1 MSSIAKWSRRN
12 KSGKD
17 DHMNRKLNAAITA
30 GLSLSMVLGSTP
42 VTAIAAQVEQPAAK
56 GATDEADYCSI
67 TIYDFA
73 NGAFAG
79 MVSAKPGEKVTD
91 ALERATFVEKPGYK
105 IAYLLNTDTGSQ
117 FNYDEATN
125 TWSGSEATVSGDLNL
140 YASFVKKNETK
151 PSAKQYTV
159 TYYDGSKVLKEAKYE
174 VKDGVPSFDYLNY
187 TPVKEG
193 YTFVGW
199 AFTGSKDKIVATE
212 TPLQGDWHLDALWK
226 KNETKQYTVTYYDGD
241 QVLNEVKY
249 DENSFDY
256 LNYTPVKEGYT
267 FVGWAMNG
275 SDEKINATENPLKGD
290 WGLTALWKKNE
301 TTPSAKQYTVTYYDG
316 SKVLNEVKYEVKDG
330 EPSYD
335 YLNYTPVKE
344 GYTFVGWAF
353 TGSKD
358 KIVATE
364 TPLQGDWHLDALWK
378 KNETKPSTDKRT
390 VLVQYYDVNDKPII
404 RVVDFEGSTTWMNQ
418 TPAGHEG
425 KVFVGWKYVGDTD
438 DHIIAAGTPLDYT
451 DESVNLQAV
460 WADAPIEY
468 ATATFYD
475 EGDQPIGSITH
486 QVGSLNWNAI
496 TPAPKEGKVFVGW
509 KYVGDTDDHIIDF
522 STTPLLAD
530 TSVQAVWKD
539 AVKETHTVN
548 FFDEG
553 YEPIIQ
559 VVDFDGSTTWS
570 NQIPAAKDGKVFV
583 GWKFVGADDS
593 EIIPAGTE
601 LKGDWN
607 VQAVWKD
614 AEAAV
619 HTVKYYDEGYE
630 AIGSA
635 EVQAGQFNWDHVKPA
650 DKDGY
655 TFVGYKFTGDTDD
668 HIIDFSKTAMPD
680 ADVCLQAVWQKNAEP
695 TPEPT
700 ENEHTVTIYVNGKVS
715 TVKVKDG
722 EKLSKP
728 ADPEAVA
735 GYKFVGWSTSKSEM
749 AQYDFDQ
756 PVTGDFTIYA
766 MFSAKKETVE
776 NGKAEDSKKQVAADK
791 KDEAKAKKNA
801 AALPTTG
808 DPTFVVTSAAALTGA
823 VAVAV
828 GMYMTKR
835 REH

>member
-1 MSSIAKWSRRN
+1 MSSSAKWSQRS

-17 DHMNRKLNAAITA
+17 DHVNRKLNAAITA

-42 VTAIAAQVEQPAAK
+42 VTAIAAQVKEPAAK
-56 GATDEADYCSI
+56 GATDADAIVWHSLSV
-67 TIYDFA
+67 YDA
-73 NGAFAG
+73 ATGD
-79 MVSAKPGEKVTD
+79 MLWMTSAQEDQPVTD
-91 ALERATFVEKPGYK
+91 ALKNFSYVKPGYK
-105 IAYLLNTDTGSQ
+105 IDYLHTTAGQQ
-117 FNYDEATN
+117 FKYDEATN
-125 TWSGSEATVSGDLNL
+125 TWSDSKAKVSGDLDL
-140 YASFVKKNETK
+140 YAHFVEKQETPAVKKHTVTYYDGDKVLTTKEYDEGSYDYLNFTPEKKEGYTFVGWAMNGSDKKINATETPLKGDWGLTALWKKNETT

-159 TYYDGSKVLKEAKYE
+159 TYYDGDKVLNE
-174 VKDGVPSFDYLNY
+174 VKYDENSFDYLNY

-212 TPLQGDWHLDALWK
+212 
-226 KNETKQYTVTYYDGD
+226 N
-241 QVLNEVKY
+241 
-249 DENSFDY
+249 
-256 LNYTPVKEGYT
+256 
-267 FVGWAMNG
+267 
-275 SDEKINATENPLKGD
+275 
-290 WGLTALWKKNE
+290 
-301 TTPSAKQYTVTYYDG
+301 
-316 SKVLNEVKYEVKDG
+316 
-330 EPSYD
+330 
-335 YLNYTPVKE
+335 
-344 GYTFVGWAF
+344 
-353 TGSKD
+353 
-358 KIVATE
+358 
-364 TPLQGDWHLDALWK
+364 PLQGDWHLDALWK

-390 VLVQYYDVNDKPII
+390 VLVQYYDVNDKPIL

-583 GWKFVGADDS
+583 GWKFVGADDG

-635 EVQAGQFNWDHVKPA
+635 EVQAGQFNWDHVHPA
-650 DKDGY
+650 PKDGY

-735 GYKFVGWSTSKSEM
+735 GYEFVGWSTSKSEM

-791 KDEAKAKKNA
+791 KDEAKAEKKDA

>member
-1 MSSIAKWSRRN
+1 
-12 KSGKD
+12 
-17 DHMNRKLNAAITA
+17 MNRKLNAAITA

-42 VTAIAAQVEQPAAK
+42 VTAIAAQVKQPAAK
-56 GATDEADYCSI
+56 DAADAAEWRSI
-67 TIYDFA
+67 TIYDSA
-73 NGAFAG
+73 TGEFAG
-79 MVSAKPGEKVTD
+79 MVSAQDGEKVTD

-105 IAYLLNTDTGSQ
+105 IAYLLNTDTGSV

-125 TWSGSEATVSGDLNL
+125 TWSGSEAKVSGDLNL
-140 YASFVKKNETK
+140 YASFVEEQETT

-159 TYYDGSKVLKEAKYE
+159 TYYDGDKVLNE
-174 VKDGVPSFDYLNY
+174 VKYDENSFDYLNY

-199 AFTGSKDKIVATE
+199 AFTGSKDKIVATQ
-212 TPLQGDWHLDALWK
+212 TPLQGDWSLDALWK
-226 KNETKQYTVTYYDGD
+226 KNE
-241 QVLNEVKY
+241 
-249 DENSFDY
+249 S
-256 LNYTPVKEGYT
+256 
-267 FVGWAMNG
+267 
-275 SDEKINATENPLKGD
+275 
-290 WGLTALWKKNE
+290 
-301 TTPSAKQYTVTYYDG
+301 
-316 SKVLNEVKYEVKDG
+316 
-330 EPSYD
+330 
-335 YLNYTPVKE
+335 
-344 GYTFVGWAF
+344 
-353 TGSKD
+353 
-358 KIVATE
+358 
-364 TPLQGDWHLDALWK
+364 
-378 KNETKPSTDKRT
+378 KPSTDKRT

-418 TPAGHEG
+418 TPAGH
-425 KVFVGWKYVGDTD
+425 
-438 DHIIAAGTPLDYT
+438 
-451 DESVNLQAV
+451 
-460 WADAPIEY
+460 
-468 ATATFYD
+468 
-475 EGDQPIGSITH
+475 
-486 QVGSLNWNAI
+486 
-496 TPAPKEGKVFVGW
+496 EGKVFVGW

-614 AEAAV
+614 AEASV

-630 AIGSA
+630 PIGSA
-635 EVQAGQFNWDHVKPA
+635 EVQAGQFNWDHVHPA
-650 DKDGY
+650 PKDGY

-700 ENEHTVTIYVNGKVS
+700 ENEHTVTIYVNGTIS

-722 EKLSKP
+722 EKLAKP

-756 PVTGDFTIYA
+756 AVTGDFTIYA

-776 NGKAEDSKKQVAADK
+776 NGKAEESKKQVAADK
-791 KDEAKAKKNA
+791 KDEAKAEKKDD
-801 AALPTTG
+801 AALASTG

>member
-1 MSSIAKWSRRN
+1 MSSSAKWSQRS

-42 VTAIAAQVEQPAAK
+42 VTAIAAQVKEPAAK
-56 GATDEADYCSI
+56 GATDADAIVWHSLSV
-67 TIYDFA
+67 YDA
-73 NGAFAG
+73 ATGD
-79 MVSAKPGEKVTD
+79 MLWMTSAQEDQPVTD
-91 ALERATFVEKPGYK
+91 ALKNFSYVKPGYK
-105 IAYLLNTDTGSQ
+105 IDYLYTTAGQQ
-117 FNYDEATN
+117 FKYDEATN
-125 TWSGSEATVSGDLNL
+125 TWSGSKAKVSGDLDL
-140 YASFVKKNETK
+140 YAHFVEKQETPAVKKH
-151 PSAKQYTV
+151 TV
-159 TYYDGSKVLKEAKYE
+159 TYYDGDKVLTTKEYDE
-174 VKDGVPSFDYLNY
+174 GSYDYLNF
-187 TPVKEG
+187 TPEKKG
-193 YTFVGW
+193 YAFVGW

-212 TPLQGDWHLDALWK
+212 
-226 KNETKQYTVTYYDGD
+226 N
-241 QVLNEVKY
+241 
-249 DENSFDY
+249 
-256 LNYTPVKEGYT
+256 
-267 FVGWAMNG
+267 
-275 SDEKINATENPLKGD
+275 
-290 WGLTALWKKNE
+290 
-301 TTPSAKQYTVTYYDG
+301 
-316 SKVLNEVKYEVKDG
+316 
-330 EPSYD
+330 
-335 YLNYTPVKE
+335 
-344 GYTFVGWAF
+344 
-353 TGSKD
+353 
-358 KIVATE
+358 
-364 TPLQGDWHLDALWK
+364 PLQGDWHLDALWK

-390 VLVQYYDVNDKPII
+390 VLVQYYDVNDKPIL

-530 TSVQAVWKD
+530 TFVQAVWKD

-635 EVQAGQFNWDHVKPA
+635 EVQAGQFNWDHVHPA
-650 DKDGY
+650 PKDGY

-735 GYKFVGWSTSKSEM
+735 GYEFVGWSTSKSEM

-791 KDEAKAKKNA
+791 KDEAKAEKKDA

>member
-1 MSSIAKWSRRN
+1 
-12 KSGKD
+12 
-17 DHMNRKLNAAITA
+17 MNRKLNAAITA

-42 VTAIAAQVEQPAAK
+42 VTAIAAQVKEPAAK
-56 GATDEADYCSI
+56 GATDADAIVWHSLSV
-67 TIYDFA
+67 YDA
-73 NGAFAG
+73 ATGD
-79 MVSAKPGEKVTD
+79 MLWMTSAQEDQPVTD
-91 ALERATFVEKPGYK
+91 ALKNFSYVKPGYK
-105 IAYLLNTDTGSQ
+105 IDYLYTTAGQQ
-117 FNYDEATN
+117 FKYDEATN
-125 TWSGSEATVSGDLNL
+125 TWSGSKAKVSGDLDL
-140 YASFVKKNETK
+140 YAHFVEKQETPAVKKH
-151 PSAKQYTV
+151 TV
-159 TYYDGSKVLKEAKYE
+159 TYYDGDKVLTTKEYDE
-174 VKDGVPSFDYLNY
+174 GSYDYLNF
-187 TPVKEG
+187 TPEKKEG

-199 AFTGSKDKIVATE
+199 AMNGSDKKINATE
-212 TPLQGDWHLDALWK
+212 TPLKGDWGLTALWK

-241 QVLNEVKY
+241 KVLNEVKY

-275 SDEKINATENPLKGD
+275 SDEKINATETPLKGD

-330 EPSYD
+330 EESYD

-364 TPLQGDWHLDALWK
+364 NPLQGDWHLDALWK

-390 VLVQYYDVNDKPII
+390 VLVQYYDVNDKPIL

-635 EVQAGQFNWDHVKPA
+635 EVQAGQFNWDHVHPA
-650 DKDGY
+650 PKDGY

-735 GYKFVGWSTSKSEM
+735 GYEFVGWSTSKSEM

-791 KDEAKAKKNA
+791 KDEAKAKKDS

>member
-1 MSSIAKWSRRN
+1 MSSIAKWSRRS

-42 VTAIAAQVEQPAAK
+42 VTAIAAQIEQPATK

-67 TIYDFA
+67 TIYDSA

-105 IAYLLNTDTGSQ
+105 IAYLLNTDTGSK
-117 FNYDEATN
+117 FDYDEATN
-125 TWSGSEATVSGDLNL
+125 TWSGSKATVSGDLNL
-140 YASFVKKNETK
+140 YASFVKKSETK
-151 PSAKQYTV
+151 
-159 TYYDGSKVLKEAKYE
+159 
-174 VKDGVPSFDYLNY
+174 
-187 TPVKEG
+187 
-193 YTFVGW
+193 
-199 AFTGSKDKIVATE
+199 
-212 TPLQGDWHLDALWK
+212 
-226 KNETKQYTVTYYDGD
+226 
-241 QVLNEVKY
+241 
-249 DENSFDY
+249 
-256 LNYTPVKEGYT
+256 
-267 FVGWAMNG
+267 
-275 SDEKINATENPLKGD
+275 
-290 WGLTALWKKNE
+290 
-301 TTPSAKQYTVTYYDG
+301 PSAKQYTVTYYDG

-390 VLVQYYDVNDKPII
+390 VLVQYYDVNDKPIL

-583 GWKFVGADDS
+583 GWKFVGANDS

-635 EVQAGQFNWDHVKPA
+635 EVQAGQFNWDHVHPA
-650 DKDGY
+650 AKDGY

-735 GYKFVGWSTSKSEM
+735 GYEFVGWSTSKSEM

-791 KDEAKAKKNA
+791 KDEAKAEKKDA

>member
-1 MSSIAKWSRRN
+1 MSSFAEWSRRS

-42 VTAIAAQVEQPAAK
+42 VTAIAAQIEQPATK

-67 TIYDFA
+67 TIYDSA
-73 NGAFAG
+73 NEAFAG

-91 ALERATFVEKPGYK
+91 ALERATFVEKSGYK
-105 IAYLLNTDTGSQ
+105 IAYLLNTDTGSK
-117 FNYDEATN
+117 FDYDEATN

-140 YASFVKKNETK
+140 YASFVKKSETK

-174 VKDGVPSFDYLNY
+174 VKDG
-187 TPVKEG
+187 E
-193 YTFVGW
+193 
-199 AFTGSKDKIVATE
+199 E
-212 TPLQGDWHLDALWK
+212 
-226 KNETKQYTVTYYDGD
+226 
-241 QVLNEVKY
+241 
-249 DENSFDY
+249 
-256 LNYTPVKEGYT
+256 
-267 FVGWAMNG
+267 
-275 SDEKINATENPLKGD
+275 
-290 WGLTALWKKNE
+290 
-301 TTPSAKQYTVTYYDG
+301 
-316 SKVLNEVKYEVKDG
+316 
-330 EPSYD
+330 SYD

-358 KIVATE
+358 KIVATT
-364 TPLQGDWHLDALWK
+364 TPLKGDWGLTALWK

-390 VLVQYYDVNDKPII
+390 VLVQYYDVNDKPIL

-635 EVQAGQFNWDHVKPA
+635 EVQAGQFNWDHVHPA
-650 DKDGY
+650 PKDGY

-722 EKLSKP
+722 EKLAKP

-735 GYKFVGWSTSKSEM
+735 GYDFVGWSTSKSEM

-766 MFSAKKETVE
+766 MYSAKKGTLE

-791 KDEAKAKKNA
+791 KDD

>member
-1 MSSIAKWSRRN
+1 
-12 KSGKD
+12 
-17 DHMNRKLNAAITA
+17 MNRKLNAAITA

-42 VTAIAAQVEQPAAK
+42 VTAIAAQVKQPAAK
-56 GATDEADYCSI
+56 DAADAAEWRSI
-67 TIYDFA
+67 TIYDSA
-73 NGAFAG
+73 TGEFAG
-79 MVSAKPGEKVTD
+79 MVSAQDGEKVTD

-105 IAYLLNTDTGSQ
+105 IAYLLNTDTGSV

-125 TWSGSEATVSGDLNL
+125 TWSGSEAKVSGDLNL
-140 YASFVKKNETK
+140 YASFVEEQETT

-159 TYYDGSKVLKEAKYE
+159 TYYDGSKVLNEVKYE
-174 VKDGVPSFDYLNY
+174 VKDGEESYDYLNYTPVKEGYTFVGWAFTGSKDKIVATQTPLQGDWHLDALWKKNETKQYTVTYYDGDKVLNEVKYDENSFDYLNY

-199 AFTGSKDKIVATE
+199 AFTGSKDKIVATQ
-212 TPLQGDWHLDALWK
+212 TPLQGDWSLDALWK
-226 KNETKQYTVTYYDGD
+226 KNE
-241 QVLNEVKY
+241 
-249 DENSFDY
+249 S
-256 LNYTPVKEGYT
+256 
-267 FVGWAMNG
+267 
-275 SDEKINATENPLKGD
+275 
-290 WGLTALWKKNE
+290 
-301 TTPSAKQYTVTYYDG
+301 
-316 SKVLNEVKYEVKDG
+316 
-330 EPSYD
+330 
-335 YLNYTPVKE
+335 
-344 GYTFVGWAF
+344 
-353 TGSKD
+353 
-358 KIVATE
+358 
-364 TPLQGDWHLDALWK
+364 
-378 KNETKPSTDKRT
+378 KPSTDKRT

-438 DHIIAAGTPLDYT
+438 DHIIAAGTPLAYT

-614 AEAAV
+614 AEASV

-630 AIGSA
+630 PIGSA
-635 EVQAGQFNWDHVKPA
+635 EVQAGQFNWDHVHPA
-650 DKDGY
+650 PKDGY

-700 ENEHTVTIYVNGKVS
+700 ENEHTVTIYVNGTIS

-722 EKLSKP
+722 EKLAKP

-756 PVTGDFTIYA
+756 AVTGDFTIYA

-776 NGKAEDSKKQVAADK
+776 NGKAEESKKQVAADK
-791 KDEAKAKKNA
+791 KDEAKAEKKDD
-801 AALPTTG
+801 AALASTG

>member
-1 MSSIAKWSRRN
+1 
-12 KSGKD
+12 
-17 DHMNRKLNAAITA
+17 MNRKLNAAITA

-42 VTAIAAQVEQPAAK
+42 VTAIAAQVKQPAAK
-56 GATDEADYCSI
+56 DAADAAEWRSI
-67 TIYDFA
+67 TIYDSA
-73 NGAFAG
+73 TGEFAG
-79 MVSAKPGEKVTD
+79 MVSAQDGEKVTD

-105 IAYLLNTDTGSQ
+105 IAYLLNTDTGSV

-125 TWSGSEATVSGDLNL
+125 TWSGSEAKVSGDLNL
-140 YASFVKKNETK
+140 YASFVEEQETT

-159 TYYDGSKVLKEAKYE
+159 TYYDGDKVLNE
-174 VKDGVPSFDYLNY
+174 VKYDENSFDYLNY

-199 AFTGSKDKIVATE
+199 AFTGSKDKIVATQ

-241 QVLNEVKY
+241 KVLNEVKY

-267 FVGWAMNG
+267 FVGWA
-275 SDEKINATENPLKGD
+275 
-290 WGLTALWKKNE
+290 
-301 TTPSAKQYTVTYYDG
+301 
-316 SKVLNEVKYEVKDG
+316 
-330 EPSYD
+330 
-335 YLNYTPVKE
+335 
-344 GYTFVGWAF
+344 F

-358 KIVATE
+358 KIVATQ
-364 TPLQGDWHLDALWK
+364 TPLQGDWSLDALWK
-378 KNETKPSTDKRT
+378 KNESKPSTDKRT

-438 DHIIAAGTPLDYT
+438 DHIIAAGTPLAYT

-614 AEAAV
+614 AEASV

-630 AIGSA
+630 PIGSA
-635 EVQAGQFNWDHVKPA
+635 EVQAGQFNWDHVHPA
-650 DKDGY
+650 PKDGY

-700 ENEHTVTIYVNGKVS
+700 ENEHTVTIYVNGTIS

-722 EKLSKP
+722 EKLAKP

-756 PVTGDFTIYA
+756 AVTGDFTIYA

-776 NGKAEDSKKQVAADK
+776 NGKAEESKKQVAADK
-791 KDEAKAKKNA
+791 KDEAKAEKKDD
-801 AALPTTG
+801 AALASTG

>member
-1 MSSIAKWSRRN
+1 
-12 KSGKD
+12 
-17 DHMNRKLNAAITA
+17 MNRKLNAAITA

-42 VTAIAAQVEQPAAK
+42 VTAIAAQVKQPAAK
-56 GATDEADYCSI
+56 DAADAAEWRSI
-67 TIYDFA
+67 TIYDSA
-73 NGAFAG
+73 TGEFAG
-79 MVSAKPGEKVTD
+79 MVSAQDGEKVTD

-105 IAYLLNTDTGSQ
+105 IAYLLNTDTGSV

-125 TWSGSEATVSGDLNL
+125 TWSGSEAKVSGDLNL
-140 YASFVKKNETK
+140 YASFVEEQETT

-159 TYYDGSKVLKEAKYE
+159 TYYDGDKVLNE
-174 VKDGVPSFDYLNY
+174 VKYDENSFDYLNY

-199 AFTGSKDKIVATE
+199 AFTGSKDKIVATQ

-241 QVLNEVKY
+241 KVLNEVKY

-267 FVGWAMNG
+267 FVGWAFTG
-275 SDEKINATENPLKGD
+275 SKDKIVATQTPLQGD
-290 WGLTALWKKNE
+290 WSLDALWKKNE
-301 TTPSAKQYTVTYYDG
+301 SKPSAKQYTVTYYDG

-330 EPSYD
+330 EESYD

-358 KIVATE
+358 KIVATQ
-364 TPLQGDWHLDALWK
+364 TPLQGDWSLDALWK
-378 KNETKPSTDKRT
+378 KNESKPSTDKRT

-438 DHIIAAGTPLDYT
+438 DHIIAAGTPLAYT

-614 AEAAV
+614 AEASV

-630 AIGSA
+630 PIGSA
-635 EVQAGQFNWDHVKPA
+635 EVQAGQFNWDHVHPA
-650 DKDGY
+650 PKDGY

-700 ENEHTVTIYVNGKVS
+700 ENEHTVTIYVNGTIS

-722 EKLSKP
+722 EKLAKP

-756 PVTGDFTIYA
+756 AVTGDFTIYA

-776 NGKAEDSKKQVAADK
+776 NGKAEESKKQVAADK
-791 KDEAKAKKNA
+791 KDEAKAEKKDD
-801 AALPTTG
+801 AALASTG

>member
-1 MSSIAKWSRRN
+1 
-12 KSGKD
+12 
-17 DHMNRKLNAAITA
+17 MNRKLNAAITA

-42 VTAIAAQVEQPAAK
+42 VTAIAAQVKEPAAK
-56 GATDEADYCSI
+56 GATDADAIVWHSLSV
-67 TIYDFA
+67 YDA
-73 NGAFAG
+73 ATGD
-79 MVSAKPGEKVTD
+79 MVWMISAQEDQPVTD
-91 ALERATFVEKPGYK
+91 ALKNFSYVKPGYK
-105 IAYLLNTDTGSQ
+105 IDYLYTTAGQQ
-117 FNYDEATN
+117 FKYDEATN
-125 TWSGSEATVSGDLNL
+125 TWSGSNAKVSGDLDL
-140 YASFVKKNETK
+140 YAHFVEKQETPAVKK
-151 PSAKQYTV
+151 
-159 TYYDGSKVLKEAKYE
+159 
-174 VKDGVPSFDYLNY
+174 
-187 TPVKEG
+187 
-193 YTFVGW
+193 
-199 AFTGSKDKIVATE
+199 
-212 TPLQGDWHLDALWK
+212 H
-226 KNETKQYTVTYYDGD
+226 TVTYYDGD
-241 QVLNEVKY
+241 KVLTTKEY
-249 DENSFDY
+249 DEGSYDY
-256 LNYTPVKEGYT
+256 LNFTPEKKEGYT

-275 SDEKINATENPLKGD
+275 SDKKINATETPLKGD
-290 WGLTALWKKNE
+290 WGLT
-301 TTPSAKQYTVTYYDG
+301 
-316 SKVLNEVKYEVKDG
+316 
-330 EPSYD
+330 
-335 YLNYTPVKE
+335 
-344 GYTFVGWAF
+344 
-353 TGSKD
+353 
-358 KIVATE
+358 
-364 TPLQGDWHLDALWK
+364 ALWK

-390 VLVQYYDVNDKPII
+390 VLVQYYDVNDKPIL

-418 TPAGHEG
+418 TPAGH
-425 KVFVGWKYVGDTD
+425 
-438 DHIIAAGTPLDYT
+438 
-451 DESVNLQAV
+451 
-460 WADAPIEY
+460 
-468 ATATFYD
+468 
-475 EGDQPIGSITH
+475 
-486 QVGSLNWNAI
+486 
-496 TPAPKEGKVFVGW
+496 EGKVFVGW

-583 GWKFVGADDS
+583 GWKFVGANDS

-635 EVQAGQFNWDHVKPA
+635 EVQAGQFNWDHVHPA
-650 DKDGY
+650 AKDGY

-735 GYKFVGWSTSKSEM
+735 GYEFVGWSTSKSEM

-791 KDEAKAKKNA
+791 KDEAKAEKKDA